1 MKASIVRYLARH
13 DPSGQVRDSVGKL
26 IPKTVVFF
34 RGSIIGR
41 LNRMTLFHE
50 RIKVYHIFMG
60 VQSLN
65 DDLPGDSRRQRS
77 NGREDGSFRHFG
89 RLRWQGVENEGMAQI
104 LDVEGIRCFD
114 RSTQDREEEETNDT
128 IMKKRMRQDTRQYYN

>member
-26 IPKTVVFF
+26 IPKAVVFF

-50 RIKVYHIFMG
+50 GVKVDHFFITVESTEYGLGGDRRGEGGDDG
-60 VQSLN
+60 VAC
-65 DDLPGDSRRQRS
+65 S
-77 NGREDGSFRHFG
+77 NHRGRWCKSS
-89 RLRWQGVENEGMAQI
+89 GVEYG
-104 LDVEGIRCFD
+104 
-114 RSTQDREEEETNDT
+114 
-128 IMKKRMRQDTRQYYN
+128 